1 MAAINSG
8 QSAAIGSSSSRA
20 MHIFHTRRQYSY
32 LSTVIARY
40 LPKVISVCGRNRKY
54 STVWLSWLQPRRS
67 GGLTWI
73 HPTALP
79 FSKIKIPHLSKG
91 KPNILDDSQDQ
102 FEEKEKI
109 RSKTKKSSN
118 STMHTYRGFRCWKH
132 PSAFRMP
139 LPRPSSPDMILH
151 VLHSFITASTTRNTT
166 HASTTTTIP
175 RSSSAD
181 IEEVWLTEKLK
192 LLLPL
197 QVHLG
202 REPSFEE
209 MSCWLWRRRPTITK
223 VAFSTKAGCL

>member
-1 MAAINSG
+1 MQELSQRRPFSPLGRVVLYFVFVFYRVCERRAFFRLRAILSEFAVGYFTRSTSAWSHWPRRWRRRENCSRRLNWMAAINSG

-91 KPNILDDSQDQ
+91 KPNILDDS
-102 FEEKEKI
+102 
-109 RSKTKKSSN
+109 
-118 STMHTYRGFRCWKH
+118 
-132 PSAFRMP
+132 
-139 LPRPSSPDMILH
+139 
-151 VLHSFITASTTRNTT
+151 
-166 HASTTTTIP
+166 
-175 RSSSAD
+175 
-181 IEEVWLTEKLK
+181 
-192 LLLPL
+192 
-197 QVHLG
+197 
-202 REPSFEE
+202 
-209 MSCWLWRRRPTITK
+209 
-223 VAFSTKAGCL
+223 

>member
-1 MAAINSG
+1 MCGRPAFFRLRAILSEFAVGYFTRSLVWPRRWRRRENCSRRLNWMAAINSG

-54 STVWLSWLQPRRS
+54 STVWLSWLRPRRS

-91 KPNILDDSQDQ
+91 KPNILDDSKDQ

-109 RSKTKKSSN
+109 RTKTKKSSN

-139 LPRPSSPDMILH
+139 LPRPVSL
-151 VLHSFITASTTRNTT
+151 
-166 HASTTTTIP
+166 
-175 RSSSAD
+175 
-181 IEEVWLTEKLK
+181 
-192 LLLPL
+192 
-197 QVHLG
+197 
-202 REPSFEE
+202 
-209 MSCWLWRRRPTITK
+209 
-223 VAFSTKAGCL
+223 